1 MGQQPGEHAGG
12 EEEGAERRRW
22 SGPFHSGARNDRG
35 RGHTDV
41 TVRIPPPCPP
51 PQAGRLAR
59 RDQQYHLGVVE
70 TIAQAA
76 LQQTGV
82 RLTPQRLAIAA
93 VLAQTGKETSAQELY
108 ERVRKKHAYIGRATV
123 FRSLETL
130 VSAGLAQRLERPGHI
145 SAYVWCEPG
154 HHHHLI
160 CTTCRTVEDL
170 DEEAVAPLAETI
182 ARQRGFRVD
191 HATLDF
197 YGECRSCS
205 SRARSSLPRL
215 RRRVRLG
222 AANRAR
228 T

>member
-1 MGQQPGEHAGG
+1 L
-12 EEEGAERRRW
+12 
-22 SGPFHSGARNDRG
+22 
-35 RGHTDV
+35 V
-41 TVRIPPPCPP
+41 
-51 PQAGRLAR
+51 
-59 RDQQYHLGVVE
+59 VVE
-70 TIAQAA
+70 TGAQAA

-123 FRSLETL
+123 FRSLDTL
-130 VSAGLAQRLERPGHI
+130 VTAGLAQRLERPGHV

-197 YGECRSCS
+197 YGECRTCS
-205 SRARSSLPRL
+205 PRHGRSRPAARRAMTSLTTRARM
-215 RRRVRLG
+215 
-222 AANRAR
+222 
-228 T
+228 

>member
-1 MGQQPGEHAGG
+1 L
-12 EEEGAERRRW
+12 
-22 SGPFHSGARNDRG
+22 
-35 RGHTDV
+35 V
-41 TVRIPPPCPP
+41 
-51 PQAGRLAR
+51 
-59 RDQQYHLGVVE
+59 VVE
-70 TIAQAA
+70 TEAQSA

-123 FRSLETL
+123 FRSLDTL
-130 VSAGLAQRLERPGHI
+130 VSAGLAQRLERPGHV
-145 SAYVWCEPG
+145 SAYVWCQPG

-197 YGECRSCS
+197 YGECRTCS
-205 SRARSSLPRL
+205 SRARGSLPRL
-215 RRRVRLG
+215 RARARVG

-228 T
+228 I

>member
-1 MGQQPGEHAGG
+1 MIVLENTSYQMAMRQPYIASLAQQYA
-12 EEEGAERRRW
+12 A
-22 SGPFHSGARNDRG
+22 A
-35 RGHTDV
+35 TDYSL
-41 TVRIPPPCPP
+41 RSCHW
-51 PQAGRLAR
+51 ASC
-59 RDQQYHLGVVE
+59 QYHLVMVE
-70 TIAQAA
+70 TDAQAA

-108 ERVRKKHAYIGRATV
+108 ERVRKRHAYIGRATV
-123 FRSLETL
+123 FRSLDRL
-130 VSAGLAQRLERPGHI
+130 VSAGLAQRLERPGHV

-170 DEEAVAPLAETI
+170 GEEAVAPLAETI

-197 YGECRSCS
+197 YGECRTCS
-205 SRARSSLPRL
+205 SRHAPGRAAPRRAAR
-215 RRRVRLG
+215 
-222 AANRAR
+222 
-228 T
+228 

>member
-1 MGQQPGEHAGG
+1 M
-12 EEEGAERRRW
+12 
-22 SGPFHSGARNDRG
+22 
-35 RGHTDV
+35 V
-41 TVRIPPPCPP
+41 
-51 PQAGRLAR
+51 
-59 RDQQYHLGVVE
+59 VVE
-70 TIAQAA
+70 TGAQTA
-76 LQQTGV
+76 LLQTGV
-82 RLTPQRLAIAA
+82 RLTPQRLAIAG

-123 FRSLETL
+123 FRSLDTL
-130 VSAGLAQRLERPGHI
+130 VTAGLAQRLERPGHV

-197 YGECRSCS
+197 YGECRNCS
-205 SRARSSLPRL
+205 SRHGKTRPAARRPITSLST
-215 RRRVRLG
+215 
-222 AANRAR
+222 RAR
-228 T
+228 I

>member
-1 MGQQPGEHAGG
+1 M
-12 EEEGAERRRW
+12 
-22 SGPFHSGARNDRG
+22 
-35 RGHTDV
+35 
-41 TVRIPPPCPP
+41 
-51 PQAGRLAR
+51 
-59 RDQQYHLGVVE
+59 VE
-70 TIAQAA
+70 TTTQAA

-82 RLTPQRLAIAA
+82 KLTPQRLAIAA

-108 ERVRKKHAYIGRATV
+108 DRVRKKHAYIGRATV
-123 FRSLETL
+123 FRSLDRL
-130 VSAGLAQRLERPGHI
+130 VSAGLAQRLERPGHV

-170 DEEAVAPLAETI
+170 GEESVAPLVESI

-205 SRARSSLPRL
+205 SRHATGRPAARRAMTSLTT
-215 RRRVRLG
+215 
-222 AANRAR
+222 RAR
-228 T
+228 I

>member
-1 MGQQPGEHAGG
+1 M
-12 EEEGAERRRW
+12 
-22 SGPFHSGARNDRG
+22 
-35 RGHTDV
+35 
-41 TVRIPPPCPP
+41 
-51 PQAGRLAR
+51 
-59 RDQQYHLGVVE
+59 VE
-70 TIAQAA
+70 TPTQAA

-82 RLTPQRLAIAA
+82 RLTPQRLAIAG
-93 VLAQTGKETSAQELY
+93 LLSQTGKEASAQEVY
-108 ERVRKKHAYIGRATV
+108 DRVRRRHPYIGRATV

-130 VSAGLAQRLERPGHI
+130 VSAGLAQRLERPGHV

-197 YGECRSCS
+197 YGECRTCS

-215 RRRVRLG
+215 RGRVRVG
-222 AANRAR
+222 AAHRAR